1 RRVELSVEMARVAD
15 TGGTVEK
22 AIELWKGVLKS
33 EPGNPAASEALRR
46 LYEKTGKWNALLELL
61 KERIE
66 AIPKENVDE
75 RVERLL
81 EVVAI
86 YRDKLNLDVMVI
98 NTYNNILQLK
108 PDHVAA
114 LTALAQKYET
124 MGRWND
130 LINVLGRTVDITSD
144 SGEKVRLLRRVAGLW
159 I

>member
-1 RRVELSVEMARVAD
+1 MVEFYREAYKADAGKLLPVLQQAQKLEQDPARRLALSIEMAKLAD

-22 AIELWKGVLKS
+22 AIELWKSVLKS
-33 EPGNPAASEALRR
+33 EPGNAAATDSLRR
-46 LYEKTGKWNALLELL
+46 LYEKTEKWNALLELL

-66 AIPKENVDE
+66 ALPKEKVDE

-108 PDHVAA
+108 PDHMA
-114 LTALAQKYET
+114 
-124 MGRWND
+124 R
-130 LINVLGRTVDITSD
+130 
-144 SGEKVRLLRRVAGLW
+144 
-159 I
+159 